1 MFSTEQQN
9 VEIGDGRTLPPGRR
23 LVNVKHMTDLAPEH
37 YPILVTGAGGLLG
50 HALGP
55 RLARSAPCA
64 GDLWLTDLEASPL
77 ATSSRQRRPA
87 GRVLDVTDAA
97 AVEAAVRDLAPR
109 TVFHLAAWTDV
120 DGAETHPAEVMLLN
134 VKAAGTVARAAA
146 DCGALVVHISTDFV
160 FDGTKTEPY
169 VEEDPPSPLG
179 VYARSKAE
187 GEARVREAAPEH
199 HLIVRTA
206 WLYGDGGPNFV
217 RAILARARAGEHLRV
232 VQDQVGCPTWNE
244 DLARA
249 LVAMVGAGLR
259 GTYHACGRGAASRW
273 QFAQEIVRAAGLDVA
288 VEPITSRER
297 PGEARR
303 PARAVLST
311 EKLRRE
317 AGHQFPDWRESVRAY
332 VERVR

>member
-1 MFSTEQQN
+1 
-9 VEIGDGRTLPPGRR
+9 
-23 LVNVKHMTDLAPEH
+23 MTDLAPEH

-77 ATSSRQRRPA
+77 ATSSRSPQVSRRGDLRRPA
-87 GRVLDVTDAA
+87 GRALDVTDAA

-120 DGAETHPAEVMLLN
+120 DAAERRPDEVMRLN
-134 VKAAGTVARAAA
+134 VEAAEGVARAAA
-146 DCGALVVHISTDFV
+146 DRGALVVHMSTDFI

-187 GEARVREAAPEH
+187 SETRVRAAAPGS

-206 WLYGDGGPNFV
+206 WLYGAGGPNFV
-217 RAILARARAGEHLRV
+217 ETILAAARAGGPLRV
-232 VQDQVGCPTWNE
+232 VRDQVGCPTWNE
-244 DLARA
+244 DLTGA

-259 GTYHACGRGAASRW
+259 GTYHACGRGSASRREL
-273 QFAQEIVRAAGLDVA
+273 AQEIVRAAGLDVS
-288 VEPITSRER
+288 VEPITSREQ

-332 VERVR
+332 VARLR

>member
-1 MFSTEQQN
+1 MPEPMI
-9 VEIGDGRTLPPGRR
+9 EP
-23 LVNVKHMTDLAPEH
+23 LAAH

-50 HALGP
+50 RALGP
-55 RLARSAPCA
+55 RLARSAPA
-64 GDLWLTDLEASPL
+64 PESLWLTDLAASP
-77 ATSSRQRRPA
+77 PA

-97 AVEAAVRDLAPR
+97 AVEAAVRNLAPR

-120 DGAETHPAEVMLLN
+120 DAAETHPAEVMLLN
-134 VKAAGTVARAAA
+134 VGAAGTVARAAA
-146 DCGALVVHISTDFV
+146 EAGALLVHMSTDFI

-187 GEARVREAAPEH
+187 SEARVRAAAPGS

-206 WLYGDGGPNFV
+206 WLYGAGGPNFV
-217 RAILARARAGEHLRV
+217 ETILAAARAGGPLRV
-232 VQDQVGCPTWNE
+232 VRDQAGCPTWNE

-249 LVAMVGAGLR
+249 LVVMVGAGLR
-259 GTYHACGRGAASRW
+259 GTFHACGRGAASRW
-273 QFAQEIVRAAGLDVA
+273 QFAREIVRAAGLDVP
-288 VEPITSRER
+288 VDPITSRER

-311 EKLRRE
+311 EKLARE

-332 VERVR
+332 VARLR

>member
-1 MFSTEQQN
+1 
-9 VEIGDGRTLPPGRR
+9 
-23 LVNVKHMTDLAPEH
+23 MTDLAREH

-55 RLARSAPCA
+55 RLARAAPA
-64 GDLWLTDLEASPL
+64 PEVLRLTDLARGEAGGCPIL
-77 ATSSRQRRPA
+77 P
-87 GRVLDVTDAA
+87 LDVTDAA

-134 VKAAGTVARAAA
+134 VAAAGTVARAAA
-146 DCGALVVHISTDFV
+146 EAGALLVHMSTDFI

-179 VYARSKAE
+179 VYACSKAE
-187 GEARVREAAPEH
+187 SETRVRAAAPGS

-206 WLYGDGGPNFV
+206 WLYGAGGPNFV
-217 RAILARARAGEHLRV
+217 ETILAAARAGERLRV
-232 VQDQVGCPTWNE
+232 VRDQVGCPTWNE
-244 DLARA
+244 DLTGA

-297 PGEARR
+297 PREARR

-332 VERVR
+332 VARLR

>member
-1 MFSTEQQN
+1 
-9 VEIGDGRTLPPGRR
+9 
-23 LVNVKHMTDLAPEH
+23 MTDLAPEH

-55 RLARSAPCA
+55 RLARAAPA
-64 GDLWLTDLEASPL
+64 PEVLRLTDLARGEAGGCPIL
-77 ATSSRQRRPA
+77 P
-87 GRVLDVTDAA
+87 LDVTDAR
-97 AVEAAVRDLAPR
+97 AVARAVRDLAPR

-120 DGAETHPAEVMLLN
+120 DAAETHPAEVMLLN
-134 VKAAGTVARAAA
+134 VEAAGTVARAAA
-146 DCGALVVHISTDFV
+146 AAGALVVHMSTDFI

-187 GEARVREAAPEH
+187 SETRVRAAAPGS

-206 WLYGDGGPNFV
+206 WLYGACGPNFV
-217 RAILARARAGEHLRV
+217 ETILAAARAGERLRV
-232 VQDQVGCPTWNE
+232 VRDQVGCPTWSE

-259 GTYHACGRGAASRW
+259 GTYHACGRGAASRC
-273 QFAQEIVRAAGLDVA
+273 QLAQEIVRAAGLDVP

-297 PGEARR
+297 PREARR
-303 PARAVLST
+303 PACAVLST

-332 VERVR
+332 VARLR

>member
-1 MFSTEQQN
+1 
-9 VEIGDGRTLPPGRR
+9 
-23 LVNVKHMTDLAPEH
+23 MTDLAPEH

-50 HALGP
+50 RALGP

-64 GDLWLTDLEASPL
+64 GDLWLTDLKASP
-77 ATSSRQRRPA
+77 PA
-87 GRVLDVTDAA
+87 GRALDVTDAA

-120 DGAETHPAEVMLLN
+120 DGAESRPDEVMRLN
-134 VKAAGTVARAAA
+134 VEAAEGVARAAA
-146 DCGALVVHISTDFV
+146 DCGALVVHMSTDFI
-160 FDGTKTEPY
+160 FDGTKHEPY

-179 VYARSKAE
+179 VYARSKAGSE
-187 GEARVREAAPEH
+187 TRVRAAAPGS

-206 WLYGDGGPNFV
+206 WLYGAGGPNFV
-217 RAILARARAGEHLRV
+217 ETILASARAGERLRV
-232 VQDQVGCPTWNE
+232 VRDQVGCPTWSE
-244 DLARA
+244 DLALA
-249 LVAMVGAGLR
+249 LVAMVGANLR
-259 GTYHACGRGAASRW
+259 GTYHACGRGVASRW
-273 QFAQEIVRAAGLDVA
+273 QFAREIVRAAGLDVP

-332 VERVR
+332 VARLR